1 MTFVACLL
9 ALVSLAQVLRRSQ
22 IALKDGPTD
31 DLPEEGAEGTSK
43 PEEKPTAKGKAKAK
57 AKGRPRGKAKAA
69 AATKCRQNMDDETS
83 MAEVKNPGNEGVLDE
98 TSAMPG
104 TDLEVDSKNA
114 EIEADLAKP
123 VEAHPDSGNGE
134 KEEPAKRKRLRR
146 VKTKD
151 VESAGNE
158 EAVEPK
164 KKRKTAVG
172 KNAVPEAAAGEDGAS
187 GAPEAKEAAKPIRK
201 RRAAPKAGGDDGKNQ
216 EKKERKRQP
225 NGEAATFARRPKPS
239 SSMGVAKWLALR
251 QVFGEIIRPK
261 VRSPSTHEDLWA
273 GLMGALYSSRFVLK
287 FCSLF

>member
-1 MTFVACLL
+1 MTFACLL

-43 PEEKPTAKGKAKAK
+43 PEEKPTAKGKATAK

-201 RRAAPKAGGDDGKNQ
+201 RRAAPKVMMARIRRRRRGSASPMESLCPKAKAEFIHGGGQ
-216 EKKERKRQP
+216 VVGASP
-225 NGEAATFARRPKPS
+225 
-239 SSMGVAKWLALR
+239 GVWGNHQTK
-251 QVFGEIIRPK
+251 
-261 VRSPSTHEDLWA
+261 
-273 GLMGALYSSRFVLK
+273 GAVSFHS
-287 FCSLF
+287 